1 LAAVWLAAVAP
12 AASQQI
18 TVFAAASLKDAL
30 EDAAR
35 TFTAATGTPVRFSF
49 AASSALAK
57 QIERGA
63 PADIFAS
70 ADLDWMS
77 YLADRKL
84 VRPETRVN
92 LLGNRLVVVA

>member
-1 LAAVWLAAVAP
+1 MSSRRGDWREPMRRPYHAIIIGLAAVWLGAVAP

-49 AASSALAK
+49 AASSSLAK
-57 QIERGA
+57 QIEQGA

-70 ADLDWMS
+70 ADVDWMS
-77 YLADRKL
+77 
-84 VRPETRVN
+84 
-92 LLGNRLVVVA
+92 